1 MVFEMNRPQRTQ
13 LPDPSVTLCVAEYAG
28 ESSCQVMFLY
38 PLPRAVNRA
47 AFRNPYQQ
55 GPNGAA
61 THRFRGDTTVALSS
75 FRDPG
80 PPQTVHSQQAARSQ

>member
-1 MVFEMNRPQRTQ
+1 MVFDFSRPQRTQ
-13 LPDPSVTLCVAEYAG
+13 LPDLAVPLCVAEYAV
-28 ESSCQVMFLY
+28 ESSCQVMFFY

-47 AFRNPYQQ
+47 VVRNPYQR

-80 PPQTVHSQQAARSQ
+80 PPWTDHPQQAARSQ